1 MIVICEPHVRG
12 IEHEKV
18 NSGFIYALSLAY
30 PQESI
35 RFYADITHIE
45 AIKNILIHD
54 KVLINNI
61 EYIPI
66 KFGNAYCVTGI
77 LTYYPL
83 FSKMFAE
90 VLGTGTNKIFFLSS
104 SPLVLYVIKKLKQQS
119 NFKTMKFTL
128 VLHGEFEDIANKDDK
143 IAGLS
148 LPIKKLSNEYIY
160 KYVFQKIRQMK
171 FRDLL
176 CRGAEIITTL
186 TNKPR
191 QSISTKFFKEKE
203 MLLWKHSAD
212 FKYICLSPHI
222 IVNAERYINTNELN
236 MYTVVLPTI
245 FAEPTPAPN
254 NEYVKYATF
263 GYGNSL
269 MLHNVLFQLSQ
280 KDLKKPYEIRVIGG
294 DYRGIEGFPNAKCP
308 SPGKMLDRND
318 MEKYARDIDVF
329 LILRGYDSHYRLSCS
344 NSILESLSYTKP
356 ILHFNNDCINNF
368 NKHDNP
374 IGFCCNNL
382 EEFINKMADIIEN
395 YEKYINEFQ
404 TFRKNILKLRDE
416 CSIENSLTQLR
427 DSFTWEDI

>member
-1 MIVICEPHVRG
+1 MIIICEPHVRG

-30 PQESI
+30 PQEPI

-45 AIKNILIHD
+45 AIKKILIHD
-54 KVLINNI
+54 KVLITNI
-61 EYIPI
+61 EYIPV
-66 KFGNAYCVTGI
+66 KFGNAYSITGI
-77 LTYYPL
+77 LTDYSRFKKI
-83 FSKMFAE
+83 FSD
-90 VLGTGTNKIFFLSS
+90 VLDTGTNKIFFLSY
-104 SPLVLYVIKKLKQQS
+104 SPLILYVIKKLKQQS
-119 NFKTMKFTL
+119 NFLIMKFTL
-128 VLHGEFEDIANKDDK
+128 VLHGGFEDIANEDDK
-143 IAGLS
+143 VAGLS
-148 LPIKKLSNEYIY
+148 LPIKKLSNKYIL
-160 KYVFQKIRQMK
+160 KYVFQKIKQMK

-176 CRGAEIITTL
+176 RKGAEVITTL
-186 TNKPR
+186 IKKPF
-191 QSISTKFFKEKE
+191 QSISNKLFKEKE

-222 IVNAERYINTNELN
+222 IVNAETYINTKELN
-236 MYTVVLPTI
+236 IYTVVLPTI
-245 FAEPTPAPN
+245 FAEPIPQPN
-254 NEYVKYATF
+254 NEYVKFATF

-269 MLHNVLFQLSQ
+269 MLNNVLFQLSQ

-294 DYRGIEGFPNAKCP
+294 DYRGIEGFPNATCP

-368 NKHDNP
+368 NKHNNP
-374 IGFCCNNL
+374 IGFCCNSL
-382 EEFINKMADIIEN
+382 EEFVSKMADIIEN
-395 YEKYINEFQ
+395 YEKYIHEFQ
-404 TFRKNILKLRDE
+404 IFRKNILKLRDE